1 MLSREKHGH
10 WATPPGGEQGYT
22 LPSERLPAP
31 PVGHA
36 RCEADGAFIKIS
48 HQATGRSTG
57 VRSGLER
64 ADGG

>member
-36 RCEADGAFIKIS
+36 RCEADGAFHKDQS
-48 HQATGRSTG
+48 PGHWTERGGA
-57 VRSGLER
+57 ER
-64 ADGG
+64 A